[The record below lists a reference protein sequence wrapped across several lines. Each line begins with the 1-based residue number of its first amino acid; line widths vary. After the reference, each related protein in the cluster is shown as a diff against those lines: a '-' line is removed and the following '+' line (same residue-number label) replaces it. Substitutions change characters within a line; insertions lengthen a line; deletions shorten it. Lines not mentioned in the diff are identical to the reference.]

1 MAPVYGMAAALPE
14 ELVHAMLGAYL
25 DLTFEV

>member
-1 MAPVYGMAAALPE
+1 VYGMAASLPE
-14 ELVHAMLGAYL
+14 ELVHAMLGVYL